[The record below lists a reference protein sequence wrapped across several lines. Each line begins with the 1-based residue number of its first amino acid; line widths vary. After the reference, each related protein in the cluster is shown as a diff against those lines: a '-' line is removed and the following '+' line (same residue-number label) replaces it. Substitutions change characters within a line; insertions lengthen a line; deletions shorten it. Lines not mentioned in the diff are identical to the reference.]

1 MDGPVVN
8 AAEMALE
15 MENVNYVLPYVKKED
30 ENELKYAFEKALAV
44 RELSEDASELADYYF
59 FETSVRL
66 HLKGEG
72 KPYEGI
78 KPAGLNWG
86 PVIKRAEKA
95 ETDDNL
101 TDFLEFM
108 QATLETELRE
118 RFDDLMDKKNY
129 ELNDVESAR
138 EYVESMLEFVLYSH
152 KTYNFII
159 HSPK

>member
-15 MENVNYVLPYVKKED
+15 MENVNYVLPYIKKED
-30 ENELKYAFEKALAV
+30 ETELKYAFEKALSV
-44 RELSEDASELADYYF
+44 RELSEDAAELADYYF

-66 HLKGEG
+66 HRKGEG

-78 KPAGLNWG
+78 KPAGLSWG
-86 PVIKRAEKA
+86 PVIKRAETA
-95 ETDDNL
+95 IEEEDF

-108 QATLETELRE
+108 QATLEDELRE
-118 RFDDLMDKKNY
+118 RFDDLIEKKDY

-138 EYVESMLEFVLYSH
+138 EYVESMLEFVLYSNYVY
-152 KTYNFII
+152 KFIT
-159 HSPK
+159 KQK